1 MTFEQLE
8 AFIAAVEHD
17 NFFEAAETLHTTQST
32 LSKQIIKLEKELDLQ
47 LFDRSKRRAA
57 ITPAGQHFYQDA
69 LMLTL
74 QYRQVLANIRQYR
87 DFCRKELHVGTLPIL
102 NHYQLSPLF
111 HAFSQQHQ
119 DIHLILEEAEEPA
132 LLRGLESGLYD
143 AVVGRESMFSPEEYS
158 LHPLTADELTAVLP
172 ASHPLAKER
181 SLTFAELARER
192 FLLMNR
198 YTAVCQLC
206 LRLFADAGITPNI
219 VRTARVES
227 LLSAVTAGEGISLLP
242 ESNFQVFRSEGLAA
256 IPLSPAVPLPVVI
269 ASRKGK
275 DGGCAARVR
284 ELVRFLMEKGC

>member
-17 NFFEAAETLHTTQST
+17 NFFEAAEALHTTQST

-57 ITPAGQHFYQDA
+57 ITPAGQYFYQDA

-87 DFCRKELHVGTLPIL
+87 ASCRKEIHVGTLPIL
-102 NHYQLSPLF
+102 NHYQLTPLF
-111 HAFSQQHQ
+111 HAFSQQHR
-119 DIHLILEEAEEPA
+119 DIHLIWEEVEEPA

-143 AVVGRESMFSPEEYS
+143 AAVGRESMFSPEEYS
-158 LHPLTADELTAVLP
+158 IHTLTADKLVAVLP
-172 ASHPLAKER
+172 AGHPLAKKS
-181 SLTFAELARER
+181 SLTLTELAGER

-206 LRLFADAGITPNI
+206 LRLFSDAGITPNL

-242 ESNFQVFRSEGLAA
+242 ESNFQVFRSEGLVTL
-256 IPLSPAVPLPVVI
+256 PLTPAVPLPVVI
-269 ASRKGK
+269 ASRKEK
-275 DGGCAARVR
+275 DGGCAGKVR
-284 ELVRFLMEKGC
+284 ELVRFFMKDSG